1 MSAVEEEAQGIKPLP
16 VEFTY
21 DELPK
26 LAELGCEGTIIGK
39 VDL

>member
-1 MSAVEEEAQGIKPLP
+1 

-39 VDL
+39 VDLWRIVENNWKLHFGK